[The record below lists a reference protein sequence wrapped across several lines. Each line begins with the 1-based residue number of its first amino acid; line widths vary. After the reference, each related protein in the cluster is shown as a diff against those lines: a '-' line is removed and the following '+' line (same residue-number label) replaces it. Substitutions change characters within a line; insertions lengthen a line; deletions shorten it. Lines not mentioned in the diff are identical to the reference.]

1 MAFGFDLTPYIN
13 YDGENV
19 LAVRADNDWL
29 YKEKA
34 TGSRFQWNDINFNAN
49 YGGIPKNVWLHIT
62 DKLYQTLPLYSNLQ
76 TTGVYIY
83 ATDIRTKT
91 RKAII
96 NAESEVRNEYD
107 TPLNVNYE
115 VSVYDYDGRLVSTFG
130 SESIQV
136 NPKETVTVKAARE
149 LENLHFWSWGY
160 GYLYDV
166 KTKLIV
172 DNKVVDEVVTRTG
185 FRKTS
190 SAMEKSG

>member
-149 LENLHFWSWGY
+149 LENLHFWSCL
-160 GYLYDV
+160 LYTSPSPRD
-166 KTKLIV
+166 
-172 DNKVVDEVVTRTG
+172 TR
-185 FRKTS
+185 
-190 SAMEKSG
+190 